1 MKKIA
6 ILLIILLATSTTFA
20 QNTKRTSAF
29 NHLRHGKLDKAK
41 DAIDAAA
48 AHKKTIND
56 AKTWYYRG
64 NIYLEIAMTDNEK
77 YKDLDPECIDK
88 ALESFLKAR
97 ELDVKGKL
105 LIDILPRIMACG
117 EQYYNKAV
125 RFYNSKEYNKSSL
138 NFFNAFEVNKN
149 ILESSVDTGALYN
162 SALSAGLAEN
172 NDLAKIRYG
181 MLVDLNYKNQG
192 MYVTL
197 SNYYKLDGDSI
208 KALEYIQIGR
218 ERFPED
224 FQILIT
230 ETNLF
235 LNLGETEK
243 ALNNLK
249 QALKT
254 DSTNAS
260 IYSAVGSMYDRIVN
274 DTSENLYDVTYTNLS
289 GGTEQKSKVKN
300 SWFEEFSAEKGT
312 NVYLSNQVM
321 KGKIAIASIYLDDV
335 VFKTSKSEGEYV
347 IASASGIL
355 PKSGNV
361 KYSIKTEGSTI
372 SEVQNEAF
380 IEAEN
385 AYKKAIYICETETS
399 QNLYDV
405 TYTNLSGGT
414 EQKSKVKNSWFEEF
428 SAEKGTNVYLSNQV
442 MKGKIAIASIYLDDI
457 VFKTSKSEGEYVIA
471 SASGILPKSGNVK
484 YSIKVVKDNKVY
496 FDAIYNLGALYF
508 NRGVNNIQAADVL
521 PYGDENYDTL
531 KNLGDDY
538 MKKSLPI
545 LEKAYE
551 LDPDDYSTL
560 FSLKQIYSRVGNVD
574 KYKEVS
580 ERLQNL

>member
-41 DAIDAAA
+41 EAIDAAA
-48 AHKKTIND
+48 AHEKTIND

-172 NDLAKIRYG
+172 NELAKNRYG

-321 KGKIAIASIYLDDV
+321 KGKIAIASIYLDD
-335 VFKTSKSEGEYV
+335 
-347 IASASGIL
+347 
-355 PKSGNV
+355 
-361 KYSIKTEGSTI
+361 
-372 SEVQNEAF
+372 
-380 IEAEN
+380 
-385 AYKKAIYICETETS
+385 
-399 QNLYDV
+399 
-405 TYTNLSGGT
+405 
-414 EQKSKVKNSWFEEF
+414 
-428 SAEKGTNVYLSNQV
+428 
-442 MKGKIAIASIYLDDI
+442 I

-484 YSIKVVKDNKVY
+484 YSIKVVKYNKVY

>member
-29 NHLRHGKLDKAK
+29 NHLRHGKLDKAR

-48 AHKKTIND
+48 AHEKTIND

-149 ILESSVDTGALYN
+149 LSESSVDTGALYN

-254 DSTNAS
+254 DTTNAS

-274 DTSENLYDVTYTNLS
+274 DTSET
-289 GGTEQKSKVKN
+289 K
-300 SWFEEFSAEKGT
+300 EK
-312 NVYLSNQVM
+312 
-321 KGKIAIASIYLDDV
+321 ID
-335 VFKTSKSEGEYV
+335 
-347 IASASGIL
+347 
-355 PKSGNV
+355 
-361 KYSIKTEGSTI
+361 
-372 SEVQNEAF
+372 EAF

-385 AYKKAIYICETETS
+385 AYEKAIEI
-399 QNLYDV
+399 QPD
-405 TYTNLSGGT
+405 
-414 EQKSKVKNSWFEEF
+414 F
-428 SAEKGTNVYLSNQV
+428 
-442 MKGKIAIASIYLDDI
+442 
-457 VFKTSKSEGEYVIA
+457 
-471 SASGILPKSGNVK
+471 
-484 YSIKVVKDNKVY
+484 

-521 PYGDENYDTL
+521 PYGDENYDAL
-531 KNLGDDY
+531 KNLGDDF
-538 MKKSLPI
+538 MNKSLPI

>member
-41 DAIDAAA
+41 EAIDAAA
-48 AHKKTIND
+48 AHEKTIND

>member
-41 DAIDAAA
+41 EAIDAAA
-48 AHKKTIND
+48 AHEKTIND

-321 KGKIAIASIYLDDV
+321 KGKIAIASIYLDD
-335 VFKTSKSEGEYV
+335 
-347 IASASGIL
+347 
-355 PKSGNV
+355 
-361 KYSIKTEGSTI
+361 
-372 SEVQNEAF
+372 
-380 IEAEN
+380 
-385 AYKKAIYICETETS
+385 
-399 QNLYDV
+399 
-405 TYTNLSGGT
+405 
-414 EQKSKVKNSWFEEF
+414 
-428 SAEKGTNVYLSNQV
+428 
-442 MKGKIAIASIYLDDI
+442 I

>member
-41 DAIDAAA
+41 EAIDAAA
-48 AHKKTIND
+48 AHEKTIND

-172 NDLAKIRYG
+172 NELAKNRYG

-274 DTSENLYDVTYTNLS
+274 DTSENLYDVTYN
-289 GGTEQKSKVKN
+289 
-300 SWFEEFSAEKGT
+300 
-312 NVYLSNQVM
+312 
-321 KGKIAIASIYLDDV
+321 D
-335 VFKTSKSEGEYV
+335 TSE
-347 IASASGIL
+347 
-355 PKSGNV
+355 
-361 KYSIKTEGSTI
+361 
-372 SEVQNEAF
+372 
-380 IEAEN
+380 
-385 AYKKAIYICETETS
+385 
-399 QNLYDV
+399 NLYDV

>member
-41 DAIDAAA
+41 EAIDAAA
-48 AHKKTIND
+48 AHEKTIND

-172 NDLAKIRYG
+172 NELAKNRYG

-274 DTSENLYDVTYTNLS
+274 DTSE
-289 GGTEQKSKVKN
+289 
-300 SWFEEFSAEKGT
+300 
-312 NVYLSNQVM
+312 
-321 KGKIAIASIYLDDV
+321 
-335 VFKTSKSEGEYV
+335 
-347 IASASGIL
+347 
-355 PKSGNV
+355 
-361 KYSIKTEGSTI
+361 
-372 SEVQNEAF
+372 
-380 IEAEN
+380 
-385 AYKKAIYICETETS
+385 
-399 QNLYDV
+399 NLYDV